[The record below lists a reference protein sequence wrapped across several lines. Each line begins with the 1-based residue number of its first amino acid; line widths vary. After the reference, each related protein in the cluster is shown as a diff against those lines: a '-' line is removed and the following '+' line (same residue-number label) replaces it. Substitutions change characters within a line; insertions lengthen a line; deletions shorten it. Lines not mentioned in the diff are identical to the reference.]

1 MIRAGIIGAT
11 GYAGAEIL
19 RILAV
24 HPNVEVK
31 WIGSRSY
38 ADQKIASVYG
48 NLFHVVDLSLIN
60 DDTEQMKKEI
70 LEALHDDVLARYG
83 LDVYAVTFSSIAVPE
98 RTATAIAARMKQER
112 ETEAAKKRDEGKAV
126 A

>member
-38 ADQKIASVYG
+38 ADQKMAAVYG

-70 LEALHDDVLARYG
+70 LKLAEEVDVI
-83 LDVYAVTFSSIAVPE
+83 F
-98 RTATAIAARMKQER
+98 TATPQGACAGLVSR
-112 ETEAAKKRDEGKAV
+112 ELLEKVKIIDMSADFRLKDV
-126 A
+126 SV